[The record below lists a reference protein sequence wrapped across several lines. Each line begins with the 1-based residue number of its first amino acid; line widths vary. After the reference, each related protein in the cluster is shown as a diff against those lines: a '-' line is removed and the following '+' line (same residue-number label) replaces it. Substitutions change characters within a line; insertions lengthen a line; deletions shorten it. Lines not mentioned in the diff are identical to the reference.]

1 MDILAALNPEQRR
14 AVAHT
19 GGPLLILAGP
29 GSGKTR
35 VITHRIAHI
44 IQEDGVHPYR
54 IMAVTFTNK
63 AAREMKERLRSL
75 IGPMADDVTMGT
87 FHAVCT
93 RMLRAE
99 ADHVG
104 LDRRFVIYD
113 DDDQMEVIKRCLIT
127 LEVDTKRF
135 SPRSVLSSISQAK
148 SQLLEPQDYRSQSYF
163 EEVVRRAYEE
173 YQHALT
179 EAKALDFDDL
189 IMRTVLLLR
198 ENPAVLEKYQSRYLH
213 LLIDEFQ
220 DTNVAQYVWARMLA
234 EQHRNICVVGDP
246 DQSIYSWRS
255 ADIRNIL
262 NFEQDYPEAAVVHL
276 EQNYRST
283 KTILEAAHNLIA
295 VNRQRKDVQLW
306 TENDAGSP
314 ITVREGYDEEEEAY
328 YVAQELER
336 LVVRG
341 SYDWR
346 DCAVMYR
353 TNAQSRAL
361 EEALVRSG
369 TPYKLVGAT
378 RFYERREVKDILA
391 YLRLSMNPFDNVS
404 LQRVINVPGR
414 GIGQRTLEEL
424 NRWAAAH
431 RVPRYTALQL
441 LLADDDSDA
450 AESPPALGDKPKFTT
465 KTTGA
470 LQQFL
475 RLLNELIQAA
485 ETQRLDAFFELLLAR
500 VGYRRFLLDNYE
512 EDGEDRWENIQE
524 LQTVAQQF
532 SDAEPEEGLTSFLEN
547 VSLVSDLDSLE
558 ESQDS
563 VTLITLHQAKGL
575 EYPVVFITGLEEGVL
590 PHMRSFDNPNQME
603 EERRLAYVGFTRA
616 KQRLYLLRAFRRG
629 FAGNRMHSPPS
640 RFLRDLPAHLTEGG
654 RPNMPSSQPML
665 SPPTPRAVPRPQ
677 PTRIPANAPP
687 AREAAPS
694 EEEAVEARF
703 SAGDHVRHKQFGEG
717 IVLSC
722 VPDRSD
728 FLVTVAFKGESGI
741 KKLLLSFAPLEKVE

>member
-1 MDILAALNPEQRR
+1 M
-14 AVAHT
+14 
-19 GGPLLILAGP
+19 
-29 GSGKTR
+29 
-35 VITHRIAHI
+35 
-44 IQEDGVHPYR
+44 
-54 IMAVTFTNK
+54 
-63 AAREMKERLRSL
+63 
-75 IGPMADDVTMGT
+75 
-87 FHAVCT
+87 
-93 RMLRAE
+93 
-99 ADHVG
+99 
-104 LDRRFVIYD
+104 
-113 DDDQMEVIKRCLIT
+113 
-127 LEVDTKRF
+127 
-135 SPRSVLSSISQAK
+135 
-148 SQLLEPQDYRSQSYF
+148 
-163 EEVVRRAYEE
+163 RRAYEE

-341 SYDWR
+341 TYDWR

-441 LLADDDSDA
+441 LLAADDPDA
-450 AESPPALGDKPKFTT
+450 AESPPAL
-465 KTTGA
+465 
-470 LQQFL
+470 
-475 RLLNELIQAA
+475 E
-485 ETQRLDAFFELLLAR
+485 
-500 VGYRRFLLDNYE
+500 
-512 EDGEDRWENIQE
+512 
-524 LQTVAQQF
+524 
-532 SDAEPEEGLTSFLEN
+532 
-547 VSLVSDLDSLE
+547 
-558 ESQDS
+558 
-563 VTLITLHQAKGL
+563 
-575 EYPVVFITGLEEGVL
+575 
-590 PHMRSFDNPNQME
+590 
-603 EERRLAYVGFTRA
+603 
-616 KQRLYLLRAFRRG
+616 
-629 FAGNRMHSPPS
+629 
-640 RFLRDLPAHLTEGG
+640 
-654 RPNMPSSQPML
+654 
-665 SPPTPRAVPRPQ
+665 
-677 PTRIPANAPP
+677 
-687 AREAAPS
+687 
-694 EEEAVEARF
+694 
-703 SAGDHVRHKQFGEG
+703 
-717 IVLSC
+717 
-722 VPDRSD
+722 
-728 FLVTVAFKGESGI
+728 
-741 KKLLLSFAPLEKVE
+741 